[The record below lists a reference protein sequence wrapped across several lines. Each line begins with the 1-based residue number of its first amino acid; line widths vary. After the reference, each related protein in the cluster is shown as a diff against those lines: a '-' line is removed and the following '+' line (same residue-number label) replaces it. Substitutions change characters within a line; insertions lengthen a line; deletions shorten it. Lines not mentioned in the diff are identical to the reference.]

1 MSANTAAFVETL
13 NTCLELARTF
23 GPTSVAPNG
32 FTKRITGGRIYLT
45 FNFLEYKIMVLTRY
59 GYNTLV

>member
-1 MSANTAAFVETL
+1 MEKL

-23 GPTSVAPNG
+23 GPTSVAPDG